1 MRNVAF
7 SILLFALALVQ
18 IAVVSAELSR
28 APVQTAAVESSEFSA
43 RHALASAETE
53 RKTSTL

>member
-7 SILLFALALVQ
+7 SILLLALALVQ

-28 APVQTAAVESSEFSA
+28 QPAQNAVAQNSEYGA
-43 RHALASAETE
+43 RHALAAAETE

>member
-1 MRNVAF
+1 VRNVAF

-18 IAVVSAELSR
+18 IAIVSAELSHS
-28 APVQTAAVESSEFSA
+28 PVQTMAAENSEFSA

-53 RKTSTL
+53 RKASTL